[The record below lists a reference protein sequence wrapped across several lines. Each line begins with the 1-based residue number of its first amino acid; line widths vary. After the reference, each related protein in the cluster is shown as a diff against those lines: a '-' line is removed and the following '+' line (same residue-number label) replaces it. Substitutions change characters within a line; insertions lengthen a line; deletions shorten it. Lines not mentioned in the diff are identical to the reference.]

1 MLRLLSGLKKAVGE
15 QKAEELLKGCKVHWQ
30 RSCQRIANR
39 VASCIQK
46 QAEGKRYFF

>member
-39 VASCIQK
+39 VAYKQK
-46 QAEGKRYFF
+46 EKDIF